1 MLRDSYVTLLVL
13 FMGWFD
19 LCMWMAYE
27 LLSVRLLIS
36 PHGVVYHTLGYTM
49 RSGWDNVAG
58 LDTVATPNGPKR
70 GLVLNQPGL
79 EMSGWLSMALVLMPA
94 LKVVSLLMRA
104 RVRWPTNTEIDP
116 RFIQIEQFASDRLLA
131 DLQHYTSQIS
141 PSGMTIDRSATPPID
156 PQPESLS
163 PHWPPWLVVSIGV
176 IALEIVFAVLNVPN
190 WQGDVSPFHALKVD
204 RMLAGLAFTSDSQ
217 TVLVATD
224 SGELQEWR
232 VEDGTLQQTRSLSK
246 SWHQSLGT
254 KFAVS
259 HDSRALAA
267 SLEDGTVQV
276 WHADGTA
283 WSNFGQVGHVSCWP
297 VAFSPDD
304 QSIASGCGGTIHV
317 WRLSDGA
324 ETFTLKAA
332 PDAQDDT
339 ITEVAFSPDGQRLA
353 ASATS
358 PTTTNMVQIW
368 RLDTGNLPGVF
379 PGSGSPDLSFAPDG
393 QLLAVSTDRAGV
405 LLIRPEDH
413 SLSGTLRAPSAADCV
428 RWNDC
433 ADRERRAAFSLDNQY
448 IASVTEGGTL
458 QIWRLSDH
466 KLLRTLRV
474 SMTEDI
480 RQLAFSPDGRYLATS
495 AFDDSSFV
503 DTVQLWRVADLT
515 K

>member
-1 MLRDSYVTLLVL
+1 
-13 FMGWFD
+13 
-19 LCMWMAYE
+19 
-27 LLSVRLLIS
+27 
-36 PHGVVYHTLGYTM
+36 
-49 RSGWDNVAG
+49 
-58 LDTVATPNGPKR
+58 
-70 GLVLNQPGL
+70 
-79 EMSGWLSMALVLMPA
+79 
-94 LKVVSLLMRA
+94 
-104 RVRWPTNTEIDP
+104 
-116 RFIQIEQFASDRLLA
+116 
-131 DLQHYTSQIS
+131 
-141 PSGMTIDRSATPPID
+141 
-156 PQPESLS
+156 
-163 PHWPPWLVVSIGV
+163 
-176 IALEIVFAVLNVPN
+176 
-190 WQGDVSPFHALKVD
+190 
-204 RMLAGLAFTSDSQ
+204 
-217 TVLVATD
+217 
-224 SGELQEWR
+224 
-232 VEDGTLQQTRSLSK
+232 
-246 SWHQSLGT
+246 
-254 KFAVS
+254 
-259 HDSRALAA
+259 
-267 SLEDGTVQV
+267 
-276 WHADGTA
+276 
-283 WSNFGQVGHVSCWP
+283 
-297 VAFSPDD
+297 
-304 QSIASGCGGTIHV
+304 V